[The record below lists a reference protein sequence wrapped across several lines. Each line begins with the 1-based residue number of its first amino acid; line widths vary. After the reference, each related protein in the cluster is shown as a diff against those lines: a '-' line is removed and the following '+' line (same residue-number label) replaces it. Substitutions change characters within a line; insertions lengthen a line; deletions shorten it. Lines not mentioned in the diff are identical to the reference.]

1 MAWHAWNLVIWLCW
15 SGKQAL
21 CIGSLVI
28 CSWDFADHCTEL
40 LLSAQ
45 QGDVVQQEADG
56 RCAAYRVSLWSMANL
71 LLLLFHRELM
81 LLLCSSLLER
91 WQLWSQLDDITRMI

>member
-1 MAWHAWNLVIWLCW
+1 
-15 SGKQAL
+15 
-21 CIGSLVI
+21 
-28 CSWDFADHCTEL
+28 
-40 LLSAQ
+40 
-45 QGDVVQQEADG
+45 
-56 RCAAYRVSLWSMANL
+56 MANL

>member
-1 MAWHAWNLVIWLCW
+1 MACLESGDLVVLVW
-15 SGKQAL
+15 KQAL
-21 CIGSLVI
+21 CISSLAI

-56 RCAAYRVSLWSMANL
+56 RCAAYKVS
-71 LLLLFHRELM
+71 
-81 LLLCSSLLER
+81 C
-91 WQLWSQLDDITRMI
+91 